1 MDQQQ
6 GSRPVHAIVDCA
18 TGQTVHMPLSD
29 TEIAEQQQRG
39 QAAADAEAAQRAADA
54 ALRAQVD
61 AHPDPVVKAL
71 AARLFGGAP

>member
-1 MDQQQ
+1 MNEQQAV
-6 GSRPVHAIVDCA
+6 RPVHAVVDCA

-29 TEIAEQQQRG
+29 AEIAEQQKRG
-39 QAAADAEAAQRAADA
+39 QAAIDAEAAQRAADA

-71 AARLFGGAP
+71 AARLFGGA